1 MNTTLYQNWPE
12 DTQNWTNLCLDPHD
26 YRIYYVNIDLR
37 HQYGISAAES
47 QTFLLVKRPQ
57 RRRARR
63 NGCFRSLR
71 WRNTFQWSPFLGEEL
86 SSCGVDLACRTV
98 FVVKDNNK
106 LLDDREYRKVG
117 IRRGE
122 LAVQNTQKSLHN
134 FFIRIPSVLR
144 RLFPFPWKDNVV
156 SQQVMEWYSESAF
169 AFLGPSAS
177 QMVSI
182 DIYWKCF
189 PMPKAIQ
196 TLTSGRIKHRL
207 LYSAIAMTT
216 TSVSTVL
223 IRTFCAPCSTASLT
237 CTNIRVSWDLKFESG
252 VKQSLLVLTWCDYYV
267 LVCREGVS
275 ANLKSVELEQL
286 FLVSCIA
293 QKWLPVTG
301 HLGIFEVMMYKCIN
315 KLVPDYLIEKFTL
328 RSHSH

>member
-1 MNTTLYQNWPE
+1 
-12 DTQNWTNLCLDPHD
+12 
-26 YRIYYVNIDLR
+26 
-37 HQYGISAAES
+37 
-47 QTFLLVKRPQ
+47 
-57 RRRARR
+57 
-63 NGCFRSLR
+63 
-71 WRNTFQWSPFLGEEL
+71 
-86 SSCGVDLACRTV
+86 
-98 FVVKDNNK
+98 
-106 LLDDREYRKVG
+106 
-117 IRRGE
+117 
-122 LAVQNTQKSLHN
+122 
-134 FFIRIPSVLR
+134 
-144 RLFPFPWKDNVV
+144 
-156 SQQVMEWYSESAF
+156 MEWYSERAF

-177 QMVSI
+177 QMVWI

-223 IRTFCAPCSTASLT
+223 IRTFYAPCSTAFLT
-237 CTNIRVSWDLKFESG
+237 CTNIRVSWDFKFVWEWL
-252 VKQSLLVLTWCDYYV
+252 KQSLLVLTWCYYYV
-267 LVCREGVS
+267 LFCREGVS

-293 QKWLPVTG
+293 QKWLPVTR

-315 KLVPDYLIEKFTL
+315 KLVPYYLIEKFTL

>member
-1 MNTTLYQNWPE
+1 MTENTAKSASEGVNLLSRTLRKASITSSYAFQ
-12 DTQNWTNLCLDPHD
+12 
-26 YRIYYVNIDLR
+26 
-37 HQYGISAAES
+37 A
-47 QTFLLVKRPQ
+47 
-57 RRRARR
+57 
-63 NGCFRSLR
+63 SLA
-71 WRNTFQWSPFLGEEL
+71 
-86 SSCGVDLACRTV
+86 D
-98 FVVKDNNK
+98 
-106 LLDDREYRKVG
+106 
-117 IRRGE
+117 
-122 LAVQNTQKSLHN
+122 
-134 FFIRIPSVLR
+134 FF
-144 RLFPFPWKDNVV
+144 LFPGRT
-156 SQQVMEWYSESAF
+156 MWYRSRWWNGIVKSVF
-169 AFLGPSAS
+169 AFLGPNAS

-182 DIYWKCF
+182 DLYWKCL

-216 TSVSTVL
+216 TNVSTVL

-237 CTNIRVSWDLKFESG
+237 CTNIRVSWDFKFESG

-293 QKWLPVTG
+293 QKWLPVTR
-301 HLGIFEVMMYKCIN
+301 HLRIFEVMMYKCIN